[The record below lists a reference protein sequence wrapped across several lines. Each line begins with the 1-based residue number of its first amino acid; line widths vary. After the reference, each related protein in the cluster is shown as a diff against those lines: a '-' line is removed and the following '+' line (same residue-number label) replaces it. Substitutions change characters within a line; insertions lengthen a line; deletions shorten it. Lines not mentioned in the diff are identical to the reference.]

1 MDAESE
7 VWSSGESEADES
19 DNERDMTGAAEAA
32 DDELLVDIDDN
43 PGVFYDSAFYPSVKD
58 FTSPFGIQSTV
69 NVSSNSPGCYFEIF
83 FNSDLLETITTQTN
97 LYQEQNPE
105 ISRMHMKP
113 WKPLTVDELRIF
125 LGVTINMGH
134 VRKGKLQDYW
144 STDPLLATPI
154 FRKIMTRN
162 RYLQILRYLHFA
174 NNEKIE
180 NHPLK
185 KVKPVIDDLRKNFQ
199 ILYYRER
206 TFA

>member
-1 MDAESE
+1 M
-7 VWSSGESEADES
+7 
-19 DNERDMTGAAEAA
+19 
-32 DDELLVDIDDN
+32 
-43 PGVFYDSAFYPSVKD
+43 
-58 FTSPFGIQSTV
+58 
-69 NVSSNSPGCYFEIF
+69 
-83 FNSDLLETITTQTN
+83 ITTKTN

-125 LGVTINMGH
+125 LGVIINIGH
-134 VRKGKLQDYW
+134 ARKSKLQDYW

-174 NNEKIE
+174 NNEEIE

-185 KVKPVIDDLRKNFQ
+185 EVKPVIDDLRKKFSNSILPGKNLCIDESLVLWKEKLKFKQYLPLKQNRFGIKLFELVDCKIDFLILLFIQVQ
-199 ILYYRER
+199 IPIMRSLV
-206 TFA
+206 